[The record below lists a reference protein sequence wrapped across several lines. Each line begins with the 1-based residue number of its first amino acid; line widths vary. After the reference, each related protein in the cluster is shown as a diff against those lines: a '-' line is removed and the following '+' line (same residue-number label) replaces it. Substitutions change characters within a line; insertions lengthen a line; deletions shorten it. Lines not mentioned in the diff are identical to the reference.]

1 MHINQKDAVSILHFI
16 AGILFTLGLIG
27 VMGIAGNESL
37 ALSRVVLYSVP
48 CLLMMWVGS
57 VLASWR

>member
-1 MHINQKDAVSILHFI
+1 MLIKDTI

-27 VMGIAGNESL
+27 VLGIVGNESL
-37 ALSRVVLYSVP
+37 DLALVGLYSVP
-48 CLLMMWVGS
+48 FLLMMWAGS